1 MLKKKVKRVFGHHYA
16 RARTR
21 RGGNMGRGRPKK
33 LDKPEE
39 VKNLN
44 ARIPKNLA
52 VSLKVYCAQNEITVQ
67 DFLIEA
73 IKERMK
79 TKN

>member
-1 MLKKKVKRVFGHHYA
+1 LLKKRSKEFLDITT
-16 RARTR
+16 RAREQE
-21 RGGNMGRGRPKK
+21 RGVNMARGRPKK

-44 ARIPKNLA
+44 ARIPKDLA
-52 VSLKVYCAQNEITVQ
+52 VRLKVYCAQNEITVQ

-73 IKERMK
+73 IKEKMK
-79 TKN
+79 TKK